1 MALALCLT
9 LLPTAALAT
18 EAEGAEHKHPI
29 CGTTCPGHIVD
40 GKNDTHESVE
50 WTAIND
56 AAGLERAQADG
67 YYYLTKDVELS
78 GSWNPPN
85 NITLDL
91 NGKTITVEAESDK
104 IITAINVIDVA
115 FTLTDCKGTGKI
127 THKQGGGKGGGVYV
141 SGGVYASI
149 GTFNMN
155 GETSIKSNIGNGVF
169 VNGGTFTVAGA
180 PTVTENTMN
189 EDASNVFL
197 AGSKTIT
204 IGGKLNEGASIGVDT
219 NLVPAE
225 GKPIVVAE
233 GSKKSG
239 SSYTVQESDAKAFFS
254 DHRTYQHIELLDGSV
269 KLCYGAAHTPTP
281 EHNHIWAYTLSS
293 DHKTITAT
301 CTNTMGNCDVN
312 KDGGSVTITAPEH
325 KTYGDDKSAEA
336 QLTKAN
342 WRGNDDNV
350 EKITYSTQGG
360 TLLNAAPTEVGKY
373 KASITVGGKTA
384 FVEYEGTSE

>member
-141 SGGVYASI
+141 SGGEFTMYGGEISGGNTAEKGGGVYVVSG
-149 GTFNMN
+149 GTFNLYDGGTISGN
-155 GETSIKSNIGNGVF
+155 TAESTGQYKVGTSGGVY
-169 VNGGTFTVAGA
+169 VNGGKFEMSGGTISANTADSTDGGVGVYSGTFT
-180 PTVTENTMN
+180 M
-189 EDASNVFL
+189 S
-197 AGSKTIT
+197 
-204 IGGKLNEGASIGVDT
+204 GGKITGNGATKGGGVG
-219 NLVPAE
+219 V
-225 GKPIVVAE
+225 
-233 GSKKSG
+233 
-239 SSYTVQESDAKAFFS
+239 Y
-254 DHRTYQHIELLDGSV
+254 H
-269 KLCYGAAHTPTP
+269 
-281 EHNHIWAYTLSS
+281 
-293 DHKTITAT
+293 TAT
-301 CTNTMGNCDVN
+301 
-312 KDGGSVTITAPEH
+312 
-325 KTYGDDKSAEA
+325 
-336 QLTKAN
+336 
-342 WRGNDDNV
+342 
-350 EKITYSTQGG
+350 
-360 TLLNAAPTEVGKY
+360 
-373 KASITVGGKTA
+373 
-384 FVEYEGTSE
+384 F